1 MNDSSSYSSL
11 ESYIGSM
18 SWEDFEKFCLRFLNS
33 NVKISIER
41 NGKAITKQII
51 SANFHGKSGQ
61 PDSGVDI
68 IADVERE
75 RWAFQCKRHKN
86 WTKSK
91 TEKAIRDAGGYSAN
105 HYFLLVGCSVDEKSH
120 ELIRNHSNWTIW
132 GIEDIYAHFL
142 NKVSR
147 FKQKE
152 VLGVN
157 NRLFKQ
163 LIPYANTSLVG
174 YKDFFN
180 EDSHESFRHIM
191 PLVGRNQLV
200 QELIQSANKNK
211 VTLLVSKGGEG
222 KSRFLYELAKHHDQ
236 KPIPQEVL
244 FFNPHAGESTLDED
258 FNDEID
264 RLVVIDDAHRSESIS
279 DELIHLV
286 RKAKHTRLVLATRP
300 QGVES
305 INHVLSMHQLLDETN
320 KIQIPELNQ
329 KDKKELAKYA
339 LGNVHSQHAE
349 HLIELSNGS
358 PFLIIKAGSL
368 IAKELLNWGQW
379 HDKQSFRVAVFQCY
393 ESEYLKYLQR
403 VDDETCKRYLRLLSL
418 LSPIKLDNDF
428 FQRAGEFLD
437 LKVYEI
443 QQLSKKIQNAGLLS
457 EGIHNVRVIPDLYS
471 DFLTYEV
478 AYDPEIGLP
487 TFIADV
493 NEEFPEAVGA
503 MLRNLSEATWI
514 ATSKGTDCSEVI
526 SPLFEKI
533 LSNFRNS
540 SFGKRVEILKHWA
553 NFSVYLPEETLKLA
567 QYAMGL
573 KEAPKP
579 NNEKTFRFLDE
590 PDYQSV
596 CGGITVMVK
605 PVANFYLAPKK
616 TQALNLLWKLGKTFP
631 LGPFDINSGHPW
643 AVIADVIKYELT
655 KPIQHI
661 MEALDWV
668 DSWVQRPNARSE
680 IQTGKNV
687 LNILL
692 HPCFERFV
700 KCNEWDGHT
709 FGWWEQPIDINKTQ
723 MIRDRALD
731 IVEWVI
737 QNLDWKAALESLD
750 ILSHAIHRCA
760 PIEINHLMKKE
771 INEYVAGWRPERI
784 KALKL
789 INSLLKKYP
798 CHIEVKYSVRK
809 TLLMDL
815 AYEEDSEFAKE
826 VKKVLGKLNEDFE
839 LRLTTIVNSRG
850 GLELD
855 RKTREELKRED
866 WLEQGR
872 QKWADYIEKV
882 AREIIEKYR
891 DPSDAAQ
898 LLTKNA
904 KTGLEAGFT
913 AHHNELFQALVKE
926 DTGYAKA
933 LAQYFI
939 NQDDPTSILSDWFF
953 FLVGLSRMDSIPIR
967 DLLNAALRNPTEQI
981 RTGVI
986 RYFCCRDR
994 GQIKLTLQDRSI
1006 IQKALDNP
1014 SPKTIA
1020 RFIDLVSWLDDE
1032 SAPWGIRMLST
1043 LPHNDLIDKFEQI
1056 LEAVFPYGTRKALPE
1071 EKVVENL
1078 LSVAVKSPEIS
1089 IFNITDQWSQLT
1101 NNFPYNV
1108 YCFFVDRIKYKQSHP
1123 EKKDYRAIPDIS
1135 RDTINFKNLSKDRNF
1150 NEILQTIWEKS
1161 SSFEITEGLHDWRKL
1176 FHKIV
1181 IPKPDFWKPKLLQK
1195 ISEAVTMDDLHH
1207 LRDLISFRGSLIVFR
1222 MIDITRLFLEKSISI
1237 GGEKGL
1243 KRMIT
1248 WLYDSASPHIR
1259 SYSSGNRS
1267 SDSDY
1272 VESEARKSFME
1283 HKNDELLGNFFQSII
1298 DFEIRRREQNRDPRS
1313 SYFDD
1318 E

>member
-1 MNDSSSYSSL
+1 MP
-11 ESYIGSM
+11 
-18 SWEDFEKFCLRFLNS
+18 WEKFEEFCLRFLTS
-33 NVKISIER
+33 DVKISIER

-51 SANFHGKSGQ
+51 SANKHGKSGRQ
-61 PDSGVDI
+61 SDMGVDI
-68 IADVERE
+68 IADVEGE
-75 RWAFQCKRHKN
+75 RWAFQCKRHRN

-91 TEKAIRDAGGYSAN
+91 TEKAIRAAGDYSAN
-105 HYFLLVGCSVDEKSH
+105 HYFLLVGCSVDVNSH

-132 GIEDIYAHFL
+132 GIEDICAHFL

-147 FKQKE
+147 SKHKV
-152 VLGVN
+152 VLDVE
-157 NRLFKQ
+157 NRVFKQ
-163 LIPYANTSLVG
+163 LIPYANTSLVS
-174 YKDFFN
+174 YKDFF
-180 EDSHESFRHIM
+180 DKGSPESFCHTM
-191 PLVGRNQLV
+191 SLVGRDQQV
-200 QELIQSANKNK
+200 QKLIRSTNKKK

-236 KPIPQEVL
+236 KAIPQEVL
-244 FFNPHAGESTLDED
+244 FFNPHAGENTLDED
-258 FNDEID
+258 FDDEID
-264 RLVVIDDAHRSESIS
+264 RIVLIDDAHRSESIP
-279 DELIHLV
+279 DGLIHLV
-286 RKAKHTRLVLATRP
+286 RKATHTHLVLATRP

-305 INHVLSMHQLLDETN
+305 INHILSMHKLLDDTN

-329 KDKKELAKYA
+329 KDKKELGKNA

-368 IAKELLNWGQW
+368 IAKGLLNWGQW

-418 LSPIKLDNDF
+418 LSPIKLNNDF
-428 FQRAGEFLD
+428 FQRAGKFLG

-487 TFIADV
+487 TFIAGV

-514 ATSKGTDCSEVI
+514 ATTKGTDCSEVI

-567 QYAMGL
+567 QCAMCL
-573 KEAPKP
+573 QEAPKP
-579 NNEKTFRFLDE
+579 TDEEPFLPWVE
-590 PDYQSV
+590 IDYQSV

-616 TQALNLLWKLGKTFP
+616 IQALDLLWKLGKTVP

-661 MEALDWV
+661 MEALDWM
-668 DSWVQRPNARSE
+668 DSWVKRPDVRSE

-687 LNILL
+687 LSILL

-700 KCNEWDGHT
+700 KCNEWNGHT
-709 FGWWEQPIDINKTQ
+709 FAWWEQPIDINKTQ

-731 IVEWVI
+731 IVDWVI

-750 ILSHAIHRCA
+750 ILSHAMHRCA
-760 PIEINHLMKKE
+760 PIEINHLKKKE

-798 CHIEVKYSVRK
+798 HHIVVKYSVRK

-815 AYEEDSEFAKE
+815 AYEEDSKFAKE
-826 VKKVLGKLNEDFE
+826 VEKVLGKMNENFE

-882 AREIIEKYR
+882 VREIIEKYR

-913 AHHNELFQALVKE
+913 AHHDELFQALVKE
-926 DTGYAKA
+926 DTSYARA
-933 LAQYFI
+933 LAKYFI
-939 NQDDPTSILSDWFF
+939 NQDDPNSILSDWFF
-953 FLVGLSRMDSIPIR
+953 LLVGLSRMDSIPIN
-967 DLLNAALRNPTEQI
+967 DLLIAAIQNPTEQI
-981 RTGVI
+981 RIGVI
-986 RYFCCRDR
+986 RYFWFRNR
-994 GQIKLTLQDRSI
+994 GLIKLTLQDRSI

-1014 SPKTIA
+1014 SPDTIA

-1032 SAPWGIRMLST
+1032 SAPWGIRILST
-1043 LPHNDLIDKFEQI
+1043 LPHNNIIDKFDQI

-1071 EKVVENL
+1071 EEVVENL
-1078 LSVAVKSPEIS
+1078 LSIAIKSPEIS
-1089 IFNITDQWSQLT
+1089 FFNKTEQWSQLI
-1101 NNFPYNV
+1101 NNFPYIV
-1108 YCFFVDRIKYKQSHP
+1108 YCFFVDRINYKQSHA
-1123 EKKDYRAIPDIS
+1123 EKRVYRVIPDIS
-1135 RDTINFKNLSKDRNF
+1135 RDTINFENLSKVRNF
-1150 NEILQTIWEKS
+1150 NEILQTLWEKS
-1161 SSFEITEGLHDWRKL
+1161 SSFEISEGLHYWRKL

-1195 ISEAVTMDDLHH
+1195 ISEAVTMDDLYH

-1222 MIDITRLFLEKSISI
+1222 MVDITRLFLEKSLSVD
-1237 GGEKGL
+1237 GEKGL

-1248 WLYDSASPHIR
+1248 WLYDSASLHTQ

-1283 HKNDELLGNFFQSII
+1283 HKDDELLENFFQSII